1 MRRADLALRSAKRR
15 GRGLIMQFSH
25 DMEGDFDERRFIKR
39 ELSRALATRSFELH
53 YQPIVRAD
61 GGAIVGVEVAAAL
74 EPSEP
79 RLHPAGP
86 VRAGRGGR
94 RD

>member
-1 MRRADLALRSAKRR
+1 MRRADLALRVAKRR
-15 GRGLIMQFSH
+15 GRGLVVQFSL

-61 GGAIVGVEVAAAL
+61 GGAIVGRRGAAAL

-79 RLHPAGP
+79 RLHSAGR
-86 VRAGRGGR
+86 VRARWR
-94 RD
+94 RRRA